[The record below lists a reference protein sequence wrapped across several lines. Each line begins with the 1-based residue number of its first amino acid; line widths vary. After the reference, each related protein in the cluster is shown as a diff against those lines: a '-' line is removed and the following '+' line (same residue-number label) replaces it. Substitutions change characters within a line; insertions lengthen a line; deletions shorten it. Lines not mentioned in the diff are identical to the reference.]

1 IDPEGGKLPMR
12 QKKARAVRAVE
23 ILCASA
29 GVAAAYAHAA
39 AQVPVPLQPFA
50 QQVRQI
56 ETALKYLG
64 QPLSPAEQ
72 SQINAAIANPDEAAA
87 VAGIERILDHYTL
100 AVVDI
105 NPESRVKVAPGPA
118 KAELV
123 EAGTRIFLVKV
134 RNQAGVT
141 SRLMVESPNS
151 GPVYI
156 RSDSS
161 PQPPVKLTAAE
172 AEERWADIS
181 LYDKDP
187 LPERL
192 SGLALEYRI
201 SKSTAA
207 TAVSAPPRSVSTS
220 GKARR
225 TSGSGAIASCCLMRC
240 RRARCGCACAM
251 R

>member
-1 IDPEGGKLPMR
+1 MR

-29 GVAAAYAHAA
+29 CVAAAHAHAA
-39 AQVPVPLQPFA
+39 AQAPPPLQPFA

-72 SQINAAIANPDEAAA
+72 TEINAAIANPDEAAA
-87 VAGIERILDHYTL
+87 VAGIERVLDHYTL

-118 KAELV
+118 KPELV
-123 EAGTRIFLVKV
+123 EAGTGIFLVKG
-134 RNQAGVT
+134 RNPAGGT
-141 SRLMVESPNS
+141 SRLMVERPPT

-161 PQPPVKLTAAE
+161 PEPPAKLTSAE

-187 LPERL
+187 LAERL

-201 SKSTAA
+201 LEIYSRDRGQR
-207 TAVSAPPRSVSTS
+207 SAKISFNVGQGTQDIGFRNDMVVLFNALP
-220 GKARR
+220 ARELR
-225 TSGSGAIASCCLMRC
+225 LGVRDENG
-240 RRARCGCACAM
+240 
-251 R
+251 